1 MVHFWLGV
9 QGCYG
14 DGVVVLRVGPGG
26 IVYDGII
33 RIGLEIRI
41 ELVLDDSHERGNVR
55 RAERTVHPS
64 HPQPSH

>member
-33 RIGLEIRI
+33 RIGLEIPI
-41 ELVLDDSHERGNVR
+41 KLVLGDPSESANRGAVEKTLGVFVVCD
-55 RAERTVHPS
+55 AG
-64 HPQPSH
+64 